1 VTVLKYFCKI
11 EEASCKNPNGNLEI
25 QIQPAEDE
33 ENSKNPQVKT

>member
-11 EEASCKNPNGNLEI
+11 EEASCQNPNGDLEI
-25 QIQPAEDE
+25 QIQPKEDE